1 MENVTRS
8 WVSIYYAVYTLL
20 IAGFLV
26 NVILIAGVLKGRPKF
41 FLPYLIFA
49 YFQLVLLILRT
60 ANKFL
65 RERFLGD
72 VDIAV
77 TIITPLI
84 PLYFVICVHS
94 YYVDVKKQQKEAKET
109 VVSVVMPTS
118 V

>member
-1 MENVTRS
+1 
-8 WVSIYYAVYTLL
+8 VS
-20 IAGFLV
+20 
-26 NVILIAGVLKGRPKF
+26 VILITGVLKGRSKF
-41 FLPYLIFA
+41 FLPYLTFA
-49 YFQLVLLILRT
+49 YFQLVLIILRT

-77 TIITPLI
+77 TIVRPLI

-94 YYVDVKKQQKEAKET
+94 YYVDVKKQQREVKET
-109 VVSVVMPTS
+109 VVLPTS

>member
-1 MENVTRS
+1 M
-8 WVSIYYAVYTLL
+8 
-20 IAGFLV
+20 
-26 NVILIAGVLKGRPKF
+26 GVLKGRSKF

-65 RERFLGD
+65 RERILGD

-94 YYVDVKKQQKEAKET
+94 YYVDVKKQQKEVKET
-109 VVSVVMPTS
+109 VVLPTS